1 MEKVEQKNIE
11 DLKPHPLNDK
21 IYEKQFENISK
32 LEKSI
37 RKYGQLEPIVI
48 NSKNIII
55 SGHRRFN
62 VLQNIGYKLVDVRI
76 ILIMKS
82 VSLINFNV
90 QRGREEDIQKE
101 IQYLEKEVYAKTQ
114 RGRKKSGDEGKVDKL
129 SDYAKRFEISRT
141 SASYL
146 LRVERDCPNLIP
158 KIKLKGNIDGEITLN
173 QALEICTKSKSDK
186 PIDDS

>member
-55 SGHRRFN
+55 GGHRRFK
-62 VLQNIGYKLVDVRI
+62 VLQNIGYKMVDVRI
-76 ILIMKS
+76 RDFE
-82 VSLINFNV
+82 N
-90 QRGREEDIQKE
+90 E
-101 IQYLEKEVYAKTQ
+101 IKH
-114 RGRKKSGDEGKVDKL
+114 
-129 SDYAKRFEISRT
+129 
-141 SASYL
+141 
-146 LRVERDCPNLIP
+146 
-158 KIKLKGNIDGEITLN
+158 
-173 QALEICTKSKSDK
+173 
-186 PIDDS
+186 

>member
-55 SGHRRFN
+55 SGHRRFK
-62 VLQNIGYKLVDVRI
+62 VLQNIGYKMVDVRI
-76 ILIMKS
+76 RDFENEIEA
-82 VSLINFNV
+82 LINFNV
-90 QRGREEDIQKE
+90 QREKRGEDIQKE
-101 IQYLEKEVYAKTQ
+101 IQYLEREVYAKTQ
-114 RGRKKSGDEGKVDKL
+114 RGRKKSGDEGKIDKL

-146 LRVERDCPNLIP
+146 LRVERDCPKLIP
-158 KIKLKGNIDGEITLN
+158 KSSERKY
-173 QALEICTKSKSDK
+173 
-186 PIDDS
+186 